1 MKKQKHRPVR
11 KARPTPAPAA
21 RAPAATVTPAS
32 APAAVPRPAA
42 GAEVDAAFQAAFAA
56 HREGRLDAAEAGYR
70 AVLDAVAGHPHA
82 LNNLAILL
90 KATRRHAE
98 SEALY
103 RQGIAAE
110 PEATHLRSNLGCL
123 YAERGRDAEAADTLR
138 RALALRPDYP
148 DALFNLG
155 NVLRALGR
163 RDEAMAAYA
172 RALLIRPDMAEALAN
187 KGDLHKERAELGTA
201 IELFMAA
208 LKRRPDL
215 AAPYNNLGE
224 ALKEQGRLDEAVI
237 VLQKGVEQHPTEV
250 PMHSN
255 LLFAL
260 NYMPNLPPDLIAR
273 THRHWGERHADPLL
287 STVPAAVPQDPDP
300 DRRLRVGYLSP
311 DFCTHSCA
319 YFSEPLIRA
328 HDRNAVEVFCYHSS
342 RRRDV
347 TTRRFQELADHWR
360 DVAGM
365 EDAAV
370 AALIARDRIDI
381 LVDLAGHT
389 CDGRLLVL
397 ARRPA
402 PVQATWLGY
411 PNSTGMRAV
420 DFRLTDAVAD
430 PPGAH
435 DRWYTERL
443 VRLPQGFLAF
453 QPVIAAEALETPP
466 SAAAGHVTFGSFN
479 NTSKVTPEVVRV
491 WAAVLDRVPGSR
503 LLLKSRQLGDGF
515 TRERLAAR
523 FAAHGVGPDRLEL
536 LARIDPV
543 ANHLRAYDRIDI
555 GLDPFPYN
563 GTTTTCEA
571 LWMGVPVVTLAG
583 VGHVARVGASLLTQ
597 CGLPELIATDEAGYV
612 ETAAALAGDPARLAG
627 LRRGMRARLAA
638 SPLTDYTGFA
648 RRMEAAYRAMWRD
661 RLGRGT

>member
-1 MKKQKHRPVR
+1 MKKHQHRPVR
-11 KARPTPAPAA
+11 KARPAPPRSAPAPAPAA
-21 RAPAATVTPAS
+21 QGTAPASPAPS
-32 APAAVPRPAA
+32 AVPADT
-42 GAEVDAAFQAAFAA
+42 VFQAAFAA
-56 HREGRLDAAEAGYR
+56 HREGRPEAAEAGYR
-70 AVLDAVAGHPHA
+70 AVLAADARHPHA

-90 KATRRHAE
+90 KSTGRHGEAE
-98 SEALY
+98 TLY
-103 RQGIAAE
+103 RRGIAAA
-110 PEATHLRSNLGCL
+110 PEDAHLHSNLGCL
-123 YAERGRDAEAADTLR
+123 HADLHRNGEAAGALR

-155 NVLRALGR
+155 NALRATGDR
-163 RDEAMAAYA
+163 AGAMAAYA
-172 RALLIRPDMAEALAN
+172 RALALRPAMAEALAN
-187 KGDLHKERAELGTA
+187 KGDLHKEQAELGTA
-201 IELFMAA
+201 IELSMAA
-208 LKRRPDL
+208 LKLRPDL

-224 ALKEQGRLDEAVI
+224 ALKEQGRLDEAVA
-237 VLQKGVEQHPTEV
+237 VFQKGLERHPKEAA
-250 PMHSN
+250 MHSN

-260 NYMPNLPPDLIAR
+260 NYMPNVPPDLAAR
-273 THRHWGERHADPLL
+273 VHRHWGERHADPLL
-287 STVPAAVPQDPDP
+287 PAAPRRIADPDP

-342 RRRDV
+342 RRQDA

-360 DVAGM
+360 ALAGVGDD
-365 EDAAV
+365 EA
-370 AALIARDRIDI
+370 AALIARDGIDI

-389 CDGRLLVL
+389 GDGRLLVL

-402 PVQATWLGY
+402 AIQGTWLGY

-420 DFRLTDAVAD
+420 DFRLTDAIAD

-443 VRLPQGFLAF
+443 VRLPRGFLAF
-453 QPVIAAEALETPP
+453 QPVIAADALETPP

-479 NTSKVTPEVVRV
+479 NTSKVTGEVVRV
-491 WAAVLDRVPGSR
+491 WAAILHRVPGSR
-503 LLLKSRQLGDGF
+503 LLLKSRQLGDRF
-515 TRERLAAR
+515 TRDRLAAQ
-523 FAAHGVGPDRLEL
+523 FAAHGIGPDRLEL

-543 ANHLRAYDRIDI
+543 ANHLRAYDRIDV

-583 VGHVARVGASLLTQ
+583 TGHVARVGASLLTY
-597 CGLPELIATDEAGYV
+597 CGLPELVAADEAGYV
-612 ETAAALAGDPARLAG
+612 ETAAALARDPQRLAS
-627 LRRGMRARLAA
+627 LRRGMRARLAV
-638 SPLTDYTGFA
+638 SPLTDYAGFA
-648 RRMEAAYRAMWRD
+648 RQMEAAYRALWRD
-661 RLGRGT
+661 RLAEAAA